1 MLGFT
6 LKPRL
11 GNYRLRTLY
20 YVEGAKETGLGGGSD
35 ENPHSSKTEFSGR
48 LKMCIRL
55 KWRHKTEKG
64 LRAGDLL
71 PYGSIARNGIWALN
85 VSQRSN
91 LAMTPRV
98 EAHSCRLL
106 CQESTDADEAIFP
119 LGNRKPHENYW

>member
-1 MLGFT
+1 MLAFT
-6 LKPRL
+6 LKSRL

-20 YVEGAKETGLGGGSD
+20 YVEGAKETGLGGGYD

-55 KWRHKTEKG
+55 KWRHKIEKG

-91 LAMTPRV
+91 LAMTPIKKRR
-98 EAHSCRLL
+98 H
-106 CQESTDADEAIFP
+106 Q
-119 LGNRKPHENYW
+119 